1 MSTNELSFS
10 LGDDGEG
17 RFIPAPAPSAP
28 PSGFAEVAPAPT
40 PANGPAV
47 VSGRILEEPILDE
60 LASAPGL
67 AANVRYKRWSRK
79 ADKAL
84 RASSPPVNPDA
95 PSRINPD
102 SRAMLYVAVGLV
114 FVLMGSSFAVSF
126 SGIYDVSEFTG
137 LPVWLQFMPALF
149 IDAAILAYTISL
161 FIFKARG
168 ESTWR
173 TMAGLMGFALLSVL
187 ANIAHTLNFWDGDL
201 ADYRAW
207 IGVAITASA
216 PIAVLLA
223 SEEIARLAFIK
234 HNPVGKK

>member
-1 MSTNELSFS
+1 MSAINELSFS

-17 RFIPAPAPSAP
+17 RFVPAPAPSAP
-28 PSGFAEVAPAPT
+28 PSGFAEIATPPPPASTPI
-40 PANGPAV
+40 PANTAI
-47 VSGRILEEPILDE
+47 VSGRIVEESPEIAKPIIKKE
-60 LASAPGL
+60 KVKVKG
-67 AANVRYKRWSRK
+67 
-79 ADKAL
+79 
-84 RASSPPVNPDA
+84 

-102 SRAMLYVAVGLV
+102 SRGMLYVAVALV

-161 FIFKARG
+161 FVFKARG

-173 TMAGLMGFALLSVL
+173 TMTGLMGFALLSVL
-187 ANIAHTLNFWDGDL
+187 ANIAHTLTYWEGDL

-234 HNPVGKK
+234 QKPVRRK